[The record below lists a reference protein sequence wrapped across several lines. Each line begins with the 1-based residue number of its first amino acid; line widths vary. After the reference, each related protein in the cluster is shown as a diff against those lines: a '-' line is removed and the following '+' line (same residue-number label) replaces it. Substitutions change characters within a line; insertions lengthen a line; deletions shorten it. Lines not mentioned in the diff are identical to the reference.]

1 MWRGRVLAMT
11 NRLVSVKLDTGPVV
25 NCRNALNHRAAP
37 NATVLVVR
45 EDGGDHVIV
54 GRPR

>member
-11 NRLVSVKLDTGPVV
+11 NRLVSVKLDAGPVV
-25 NCRNALNHRAAP
+25 NCRNALNHRNAP

-45 EDGGDHVIV
+45 QDNGEHAIV